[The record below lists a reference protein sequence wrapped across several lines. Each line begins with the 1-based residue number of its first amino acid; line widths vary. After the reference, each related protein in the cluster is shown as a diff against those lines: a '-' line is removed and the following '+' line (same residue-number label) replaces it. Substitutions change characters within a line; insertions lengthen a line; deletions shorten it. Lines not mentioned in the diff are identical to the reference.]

1 VISCLHVC
9 VSLHHSSLYN
19 AYRSYPVSL
28 SRRSRAVSLLLTFHT
43 DPQSYDESTTKVIY
57 NRKSRLTTL
66 WETSPRTPASRSR
79 CAFSFS
85 FLHLSPEAQR
95 LGRIPSILFRLSFF
109 SFVHLFTLSCLL
121 EGNRRSKEGKL
132 RNLRLEQGREE

>member
-1 VISCLHVC
+1 MCALAFITRRCTVHV
-9 VSLHHSSLYN
+9 VLIPSLCPAEVAPL
-19 AYRSYPVSL
+19 PVFDL
-28 SRRSRAVSLLLTFHT
+28 HT
-43 DPQSYDESTTKVIY
+43 DLQLHDENTTKVIY

-85 FLHLSPEAQR
+85 FLQLSPNAQR

-109 SFVHLFTLSCLL
+109 SFVHFFTLSCLL
-121 EGNRRSKEGKL
+121 EGNRRSKEGKS
-132 RNLRLEQGREE
+132 RNLRLEQGKEQ